1 MSLNPGGMSSYGW
14 NHTNK
19 ENPEFSLELIGTVV
33 AIQEKQHMDWNNAG
47 GPRTPAFWSDGNPKM
62 DIRMAFATPE
72 GQLKT
77 FQFGKASR
85 KQAQNPRNTHVM
97 LATLGGGRMENLI
110 GKTLHI
116 MTWEVNPE
124 TGQSWGL
131 GNPRLYTAGIVP
143 DVTYELAE
151 PLPDEFK
158 VPQLY
163 ADTGA
168 SGGQAAPQMHG
179 NFYAG
184 PRVQQQPP
192 MQQYQQPYMS
202 MPQQPYQSQP
212 QYQQPPMQQY
222 QQPMQQ
228 QYQPQPYQPQPQ
240 QQPPMQ
246 QMPAVQPP
254 ISQAA
259 PMPQGMDP
267 MVAQA
272 MRAVGAQN
280 VQPYSDI
287 PF

>member
-1 MSLNPGGMSSYGW
+1 MSLNPGGMSYGW
-14 NHTNK
+14 NHTNR
-19 ENPEFSLELIGTVV
+19 ENPEFSLELVGTVV
-33 AIQEKQHMDWNNAG
+33 AIQEKQHMNWNNTG
-47 GPRTPAFWSDGNPKM
+47 GSRTPAFWDNGDPKM
-62 DIRMAFATPE
+62 DIRIAFATPE

-85 KQAQNPRNTHVM
+85 KQSQNPRNTHVM
-97 LATLGGGRMENLI
+97 LANLGNGRMENLI
-110 GKTLHI
+110 GKTIHI
-116 MTWEVNPE
+116 MTWDVNPE
-124 TGQSWGL
+124 TGQAWGL

-158 VPQLY
+158 VPKLY
-163 ADTGA
+163 ADNGA
-168 SGGQAAPQMHG
+168 SGGQSAAPQMHG

-184 PRVQQQPP
+184 PRVQQPP
-192 MQQYQQPYMS
+192 MQQYQQPYMPL
-202 MPQQPYQSQP
+202 PQQPYQLQP
-212 QYQQPPMQQY
+212 QQPSMQQY
-222 QQPMQQ
+222 QQPYMPMPQ
-228 QYQPQPYQPQPQ
+228 QPYQPQPQ

-246 QMPAVQPP
+246 QMPTVQQMPP
-254 ISQAA
+254 IPQTAQ
-259 PMPQGMDP
+259 MPQGMDP